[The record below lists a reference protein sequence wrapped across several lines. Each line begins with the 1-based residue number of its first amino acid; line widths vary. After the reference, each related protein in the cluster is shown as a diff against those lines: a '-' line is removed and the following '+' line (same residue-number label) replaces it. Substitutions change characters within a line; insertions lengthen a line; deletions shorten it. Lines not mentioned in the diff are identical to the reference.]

1 MALAAPFDTPDTPD
15 TDQSTQVGARVS
27 LMLEALGDAVALEPG
42 ERGIALTLAAR
53 GRATADELAGEVFGA
68 RRAAA
73 AVPRVVDTLTLLGEA
88 GVVTF
93 EPGAA
98 GEVWTLSPDQ

>member
-1 MALAAPFDTPDTPD
+1 LTLAAPFDTPDTPNAD
-15 TDQSTQVGARVS
+15 LSSQVGARVCH
-27 LMLEALGDAVALEPG
+27 MLEALDQVVALEPG

-68 RRAAA
+68 RRASA

-88 GVVTF
+88 GVATF
-93 EPGAA
+93 EPGPA